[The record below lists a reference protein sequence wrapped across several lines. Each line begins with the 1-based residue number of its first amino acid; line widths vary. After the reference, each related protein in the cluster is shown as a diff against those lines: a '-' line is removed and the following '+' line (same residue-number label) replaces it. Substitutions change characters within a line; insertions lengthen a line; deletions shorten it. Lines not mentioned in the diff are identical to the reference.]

1 MPPQTK
7 PRKDSLTAA
16 ELIAKRVGEY
26 IMREEDRILGSNTE
40 GTLTCPDHNMPLNF
54 WFEKE
59 KHYKCLKC
67 LINEQDVHFVD
78 HGYKKQEARFEEI
91 KTQIEGTLEENKL
104 MPRTIKDWKEDIRD
118 LILRV
123 RAQMI
128 GFIDG
133 FTSRIIKQ
141 ISRIEQDKREVA
153 AVSSEDRRQ
162 GERLDFIKEKLI
174 RTNEILKTIEDTQPN
189 MRADLVKTQIE
200 EMENIERL
208 VQEKD

>member
-1 MPPQTK
+1 
-7 PRKDSLTAA
+7 
-16 ELIAKRVGEY
+16 
-26 IMREEDRILGSNTE
+26 
-40 GTLTCPDHNMPLNF
+40 
-54 WFEKE
+54 
-59 KHYKCLKC
+59 
-67 LINEQDVHFVD
+67 
-78 HGYKKQEARFEEI
+78 
-91 KTQIEGTLEENKL
+91 

-123 RAQMI
+123 REQMI

-153 AVSSEDRRQ
+153 AVSSQDRRQ
-162 GERLDFIKEKLI
+162 GERLDFIKEKLV

-200 EMENIERL
+200 EMEEIERL
-208 VQEKD
+208 VQEKDQEMMEMHTKGRHAINKEVHVKDLSGKLFGKFMNYIQKEVDVAMNEKASLIPLSWKRYGITQEST

>member
-1 MPPQTK
+1 
-7 PRKDSLTAA
+7 
-16 ELIAKRVGEY
+16 
-26 IMREEDRILGSNTE
+26 
-40 GTLTCPDHNMPLNF
+40 
-54 WFEKE
+54 
-59 KHYKCLKC
+59 
-67 LINEQDVHFVD
+67 
-78 HGYKKQEARFEEI
+78 
-91 KTQIEGTLEENKL
+91 

-123 RAQMI
+123 REQMI

-153 AVSSEDRRQ
+153 AVSSQDRRQ
-162 GERLDFIKEKLI
+162 GERLDFIKEKLV

-200 EMENIERL
+200 EMEEIERL
-208 VQEKD
+208 VQEKDQEMKEMHTKVRHAINKEVHVKDLSGKLFGKFMNYIQKEVDVAMNEKASLIPLSWKRYGITQEST